1 MKTKFFCIL
10 PIILI
15 TLAGC
20 QKEEDI
26 TPNDNTEK
34 VTTEGIYT
42 LTVEAI
48 KKVDTKALALDGNT
62 LNATWASGEKVGVY
76 VNGTYC
82 GQLNATPKADA
93 TKATLSGTLTST
105 AGIVA
110 DATILLLFPDRSD
123 HAWDY
128 TGQAGAAPGGDLAAR
143 FDYATATLTISE
155 VNNVNNTVITNGT
168 AAFQNEQSVY
178 RFGFK
183 DSGNYIDPKAFTV
196 SAAGGQLVQS
206 MSWNGSAWAADYG
219 NISVTPASAPG
230 DHFYYVSL
238 RNDQT
243 TDDTYNFTITGS
255 DDVLYM
261 ASKGIPASVLDVPGK
276 FISAKSVN
284 ATKPDFSPASGTT
297 DTAL

>member
-183 DSGNYIDPKAFTV
+183 DSGNYIQQCF
-196 SAAGGQLVQS
+196 
-206 MSWNGSAWAADYG
+206 
-219 NISVTPASAPG
+219 
-230 DHFYYVSL
+230 
-238 RNDQT
+238 
-243 TDDTYNFTITGS
+243 
-255 DDVLYM
+255 
-261 ASKGIPASVLDVPGK
+261 
-276 FISAKSVN
+276 
-284 ATKPDFSPASGTT
+284 
-297 DTAL
+297 